1 MRPPILKWLGGK
13 REHLPYL
20 GRVFEG
26 SRKVL
31 VEPFVGSA
39 VVFLNTNFDEYILGD
54 ANRDLIELYKYAM
67 VTPEALISEIRPV
80 FATGFSKD
88 AYLALREEFNGLEYN
103 IRRAALFVY
112 LNRFGFNGLCRYNQ
126 KGGFNVPFGNYTD
139 PAKGPRLPENAIM
152 GFAEKASKARVQFV
166 HGPFEETLGLITDAP
181 NTVVYA
187 DPPYVP
193 LSATANF
200 VGYTGDGFTL
210 QSQVSLAKALRAHYE
225 RGGLSVLSNSDT
237 EQTMAIFSH
246 PEARHYLLRIKRS
259 IAASTS
265 SRVAAGEILTV
276 LGDNFPK
283 TSLEDSAEAMRGYV
297 ERYVKEREL
306 DGMVAWLR
314 FGDPNIRIAKG
325 FVLPDNLSAGKAIGW
340 CPDVNPWSACHYFI
354 RVTCG
359 ETVIEYI

>member
-20 GRVFEG
+20 GQVFEG

-54 ANRDLIELYKYAM
+54 ANRDLIELYKYAT
-67 VTPEALISEIRPV
+67 VTPEALISEMRPV
-80 FATGFSKD
+80 FNTGFSKE
-88 AYLALREEFNGLEYN
+88 AYLALRDEFNALDYN

-152 GFAEKASKARVQFV
+152 GFAEKASKSRVTFV
-166 HGPFEETLGLITDAP
+166 HGPFEETLEKITDPA

-210 QSQVSLAKALRAHYE
+210 QSQVRLAKALKEHYE

-237 EQTMAIFSH
+237 EQTMAIFGH

-259 IAASTS
+259 IAASKS
-265 SRVAAGEILTV
+265 SRVAVAEILTV

-283 TSLEDSAEAMRGYV
+283 IKLEDSAEAMRQYV
-297 ERYVKEREL
+297 ERYVKERGL
-306 DGMVAWLR
+306 DGVVAWMN
-314 FGDPNIRIAKG
+314 FGDPNIHITKG
-325 FVLPDNLSAGKAIGW
+325 FVLPDKLSSGKTIGW
-340 CPDVNPWSACHYFI
+340 CMDVNPWSACHFFI

>member
-39 VVFLNTNFDEYILGD
+39 VLFLNTDFDEYILGD

-67 VTPEALISEIRPV
+67 VTPEALISEMRPV
-80 FATGFSKD
+80 FAEGFSKEV
-88 AYLALREEFNGLEYN
+88 YLALREEFNASEYT

-139 PAKGPRLPENAIM
+139 PAKGPRLPEHAIM
-152 GFAEKASKARVQFV
+152 GFAEKASKSRTQFV
-166 HGPFEETLGLITDAP
+166 HLPFEETIGLITEPA
-181 NTVVYA
+181 NTVLYA

-210 QSQVSLAKALRAHYE
+210 QSQVALAKALKTHYE

-237 EQTMAIFSH
+237 EQTMAIFGH

-259 IAASTS
+259 IAASTN
-265 SRVAAGEILTV
+265 SRVAAAEILTV

-283 TSLEDSAEAMRGYV
+283 PTLEDAAEAMRRHV
-297 ERYVKEREL
+297 QRYVDEHNL
-306 DGMVAWLR
+306 DNVVAWLK
-314 FGDPNIRIAKG
+314 FGESNIRLGKG
-325 FVLPDNLSAGKAIGW
+325 FVLPDNLLAGKPIGW
-340 CPDVNPWSACHYFI
+340 CPAVDPWLANRFFI
-354 RVTCG
+354 RVSG
-359 ETVIEYI
+359 DVSVVYI

>member
-20 GRVFEG
+20 GKVFEG

-67 VTPEALISEIRPV
+67 VTPEALISEMRPV
-80 FATGFSKD
+80 FTTGFSKD
-88 AYLALREEFNGLEYN
+88 AYLALRDEFNGSEYN

-139 PAKGPRLPENAIM
+139 PTKGPRLPDNAIM
-152 GFAEKASKARVQFV
+152 GFAEKAAKCRVQFV
-166 HGPFEETLGLITDAP
+166 HGSFEETLGLITDAP

-200 VGYTGDGFTL
+200 VGYTGGGFTL
-210 QSQVSLAKALRAHYE
+210 QSQVKLAKALKTHYE

-237 EQTMAIFSH
+237 EQTMAIFGH
-246 PEARHYLLRIKRS
+246 PNARHYLLRIKRS
-259 IAASTS
+259 IAASKS

-276 LGDNFPK
+276 LGDNFPVV
-283 TSLEDSAEAMRGYV
+283 SLEDSAEAMRRYV
-297 ERYVKEREL
+297 ESYVKEHGI
-306 DGMVAWLR
+306 DNVVAWMK
-314 FGDPNIRIAKG
+314 FGNPNVQLTHG
-325 FVLPDNLSAGKAIGW
+325 PVLPDNLSTGKSIGW
-340 CPDVNPWSACHYFI
+340 CPEINPWCVPRFFI
-354 RVTCG
+354 RVCG
-359 ETVIEYI
+359 AEATIAYI